1 MPLDIYLSIVVLLF
15 GLLIGSFLNVLIY
28 RIPQKENFIVARS
41 HCMKCNYQLKWYD
54 LVPLFSWLFL
64 RGKCRKCGE
73 KISIQY
79 PLIEV
84 ANGLLYLLVFSKF
97 GLSIESLLY
106 CLLFS
111 ALLALS
117 VIDFRT
123 YEIPV
128 GFNYFILILGLIR
141 LVTDLQNWTT
151 YCIGFLAVSGF
162 LYLVIWLSNG
172 RYMGGGDLKMMAA
185 CGLLLGWKMI
195 ILAFVLA
202 CILGSV
208 IHLIRMKVSKVGHEL
223 AMGPYLSMGI
233 AIAVLYGERLLYW
246 YFYIFLESLY
256 QMMGLV

>member
-1 MPLDIYLSIVVLLF
+1 MPLEIFLYIVVF
-15 GLLIGSFLNVLIY
+15 IYGLLIGSFLNVLIY
-28 RIPQKENFIVARS
+28 RIPKKENIAVVRS

-79 PLIEV
+79 PIIE
-84 ANGLLYLLVFSKF
+84 ATNGILYLLVFYKF

-128 GFNYFILILGLIR
+128 GFNYFILILGLVR
-141 LVTDLQNWTT
+141 LVTDYVNWSN
-151 YCIGFLAVSGF
+151 YVIGFLAVSTF
-162 LYLVIWLSNG
+162 LFIIIIVSKG
-172 RYMGGGDLKMMAA
+172 RAMGGGDMKLMAT
-185 CGLLLGWKMI
+185 CGLLIGWKLI
-195 ILAFVLA
+195 VLAFLLG
-202 CILGSV
+202 CILGSI
-208 IHLIRMKVSKVGHEL
+208 IHVIRMRVSGEDHVL
-223 AMGPYLSMGI
+223 AMGPYLSMGV
-233 AIAVLYGERLLYW
+233 ALAVLFGNQWINWYLLVV
-246 YFYIFLESLY
+246 LG
-256 QMMGLV
+256 M